1 MAIVPSHRSAIDDVR
16 PGQPL
21 ERHGPRLYR
30 ASEMRQRVFGKFS
43 AIRRMDA
50 GLLPRSVLLR
60 QVAQTFLSVLE
71 RPRNVESSRGCSAA
85 ELVKNSFRGAKGD
98 HPDARSGS
106 NFFKFSES
114 AKHSGR
120 KVVARSFSLGIY
132 RESVSKTRRGK
143 LSACSLC

>member
-106 NFFKFSES
+106 NFFKFFGKCEAQWS
-114 AKHSGR
+114 KGCR
-120 KVVARSFSLGIY
+120 QVIFARDLS
-132 RESVSKTRRGK
+132 SKGRGK
-143 LSACSLC
+143 GRGTFYFME